1 MTLPNTE
8 LLMQTVLAPV
18 AEVVGADSALR
29 TNPDLTAAFPV
40 TTVQPPIQTPLY
52 MGAAWHLVFTVE
64 VWAATQSE
72 AAAVFD
78 KIRCKLAALNLWHN
92 GNTPLM
98 YDKITKKYRFGGYF
112 EGRWNAVCNTL
123 ERSI

>member
-18 AEVVGADSALR
+18 AEVVGNDSALR
-29 TNPDLTAAFPV
+29 TNPDISAAFPV
-40 TTVQPPIQTPLY
+40 ATVQPPIQTPLY
-52 MGAAWHLVFTVE
+52 LGAAWHLVFTVE
-64 VWAATQSE
+64 VWADTQSE
-72 AAAVFD
+72 AATIFD
-78 KIRCKLAALNLWHN
+78 QIRCKLAALNLWQN
-92 GNTPLM
+92 GNTPLL

-112 EGRWNAVCNTL
+112 EGRWNAVYNTL